1 MENYELQ
8 KQVLEAGFSKAR
20 SEVINEMPLDR
31 NIILVPIR
39 TRGQAKLCFECGI
52 EVYERI
58 LPHNGMKIL
67 VAPMDFD
74 TIIKAVSKYLHKTI

>member
-8 KQVLEAGFSKAR
+8 KQVLESGFSKAR
-20 SEVINEMPLDR
+20 SEVINEMPMDR

-39 TRGQAKLCFECGI
+39 TRGQAKLCFEQGI
-52 EVYERI
+52 EVYER
-58 LPHNGMKIL
+58 PMHNGVTIL
-67 VAPMDFD
+67 VAPLDFD